1 MSNFISFCVGTLFGA
16 YLSQNYNL
24 PDVKSSLNTL
34 LEHVKT
40 LEENNRTN
48 NNNNS
53 NNTNK

>member
-34 LEHVKT
+34 LEHVKK

-53 NNTNK
+53 NTNK